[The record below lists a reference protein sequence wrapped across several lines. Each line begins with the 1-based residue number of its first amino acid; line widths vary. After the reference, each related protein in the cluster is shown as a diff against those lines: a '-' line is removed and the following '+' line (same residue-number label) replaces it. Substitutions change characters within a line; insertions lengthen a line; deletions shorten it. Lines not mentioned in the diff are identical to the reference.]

1 MAIGIAVGLHVS
13 SAETSELNWKT
24 VQFWTYGVILKIH
37 MIGLC

>member
-1 MAIGIAVGLHVS
+1 MTIAVAYMSPLQ
-13 SAETSELNWKT
+13 TSELKWKT